1 MSLDDQPTDAFPPRQ
16 DQKRP
21 SLPNV
26 GLALQISHWHR
37 TREVTGF
44 SRWQTI
50 FVSRGGDSFNWLTI
64 SGFADVPRRQLI
76 LENGGRPPPRPLLG
90 ATHTISLQSL
100 SAQGVWHREWQPGL
114 R

>member
-1 MSLDDQPTDAFPPRQ
+1 RRADKSISVAVPPVSLDDQPTDAFPPRQ
-16 DQKRP
+16 DQKRS

-50 FVSRGGDSFNWLTI
+50 FVI
-64 SGFADVPRRQLI
+64 RRD
-76 LENGGRPPPRPLLG
+76 
-90 ATHTISLQSL
+90 
-100 SAQGVWHREWQPGL
+100 
-114 R
+114 